1 MNITGLLLNHSVWLF
16 FLENKRRK
24 REISI
29 LWVSVFTSQ
38 NIYTPNL
45 RISMQFFSPKVCNS
59 KNGMKWKWLHFKAS
73 QLFIHVNVF
82 KLIALLSDWKARMAL
97 ESRANERE
105 RKVKKTTPTSCNK
118 FSIWLSAHTHTR
130 KPHSCTCSLFHA
142 LMFRNLVLDRVLI
155 ESNNLNFNCLW
166 T

>member
-1 MNITGLLLNHSVWLF
+1 M
-16 FLENKRRK
+16 
-24 REISI
+24 I
-29 LWVSVFTSQ
+29 LWVSVCTSQ

-45 RISMQFFSPKVCNS
+45 RISMQFFSPKVCKFN
-59 KNGMKWKWLHFKAS
+59 KRNEMKMTVEVS

-97 ESRANERE
+97 KSRPNERE

-118 FSIWLSAHTHTR
+118 FSIWLSAHTCKHTR